1 MFNFNFKLQV
11 FAFENVRAQDWFV
24 SFDSDNPSYINTT
37 AEEHY
42 NQTTITDSE
51 VACWENYAV
60 FTVSSFQ
67 YIILAY
73 AFSKSRPY
81 RKYVYTN
88 YWFVGSLVVLTAF
101 TVYLVMEPAM

>member
-1 MFNFNFKLQV
+1 M
-11 FAFENVRAQDWFV
+11 
-24 SFDSDNPSYINTT
+24 
-37 AEEHY
+37 
-42 NQTTITDSE
+42 
-51 VACWENYAV
+51 
-60 FTVSSFQ
+60 SSFQ

>member
-1 MFNFNFKLQV
+1 M
-11 FAFENVRAQDWFV
+11 
-24 SFDSDNPSYINTT
+24 
-37 AEEHY
+37 
-42 NQTTITDSE
+42 
-51 VACWENYAV
+51 ACWENYAI